1 MTARKKD
8 NARRGAAGK
17 VGKTDSNQRRNHTPR
32 GRHGDSLPEPVA
44 AHHPHI
50 STTAE
55 AQRERIIAMLRNG
68 RQSTLDFRRA
78 GSMQSQTRIFELRAQ
93 GYDIATVGRVTA
105 YDDQGYPHA
114 GVALY
119 ELLAEPAT
127 GVQP

>member
-1 MTARKKD
+1 MPTSKRDFAR
-8 NARRGAAGK
+8 GQAGE
-17 VGKTDSNQRRNHTPR
+17 VSEANSSQRRDSTSANL
-32 GRHGDSLPEPVA
+32 GQESLPEPVA

-55 AQRERIIAMLRNG
+55 AQRARIIAMLRTG